1 MKSRKSTAKGRIIM
15 MNKKL
20 FKCSARMEMHAAKL
34 LRQAAPHLTA
44 AEAEAYAAAFNLQK
58 SDWNWNE

>member
-20 FKCSARMEMHAAKL
+20 FKCGARMEMHAAKL

-44 AEAEAYAAAFNLQK
+44 AEAETYAAAFNL
-58 SDWNWNE
+58 